1 VVLAI
6 ILGSYLMVVLD
17 LSVIITALPKIHH
30 VLHFSSSGLSW
41 VQSAYAL
48 TFGGLLLLGARAGDI
63 LGRRR
68 VFIAGIALF
77 SVTSLAGGL
86 AQSAAWLLAARA
98 VQGVAAAISAP
109 STLAL
114 LTTSFP
120 EGRERTRAVAAYAAV
135 AGGGGSVG
143 LVLGGML
150 TDWVSWRW
158 GLFLNVPVGL
168 VLVSIAPRYLPE
180 TERRPGHFDLA
191 GAASSTLGMT
201 ALVYGFVRA
210 ASNGWGDPVTVAS
223 FAASVTL
230 LATFVLIER
239 RAEQPIT
246 PLRLFAS
253 RERSGAYAA
262 RILVVGAMFSMF
274 FFLTQFLQGA
284 RGFSALHAGIAFLPM
299 TLVMFG
305 MVRLVPRLVERFG
318 NTPLLVGGLVIAL
331 GGMAWMSQISLG
343 AAYVPQ
349 IAAPLVL
356 LGIGMG
362 MAFTPL
368 TTAGIAGVAPADAGA
383 ASGVVNAAH
392 QLGGSLGLSVLV
404 TVFASAS
411 RAAIAHAPAA
421 LTSAGDARY
430 ALAHGVAAA
439 ITGSVVLLS
448 AALLIVAVTA
458 LPSRIRSAFAPA
470 GLSPS

>member
-1 VVLAI
+1 
-6 ILGSYLMVVLD
+6 
-17 LSVIITALPKIHH
+17 
-30 VLHFSSSGLSW
+30 
-41 VQSAYAL
+41 
-48 TFGGLLLLGARAGDI
+48 
-63 LGRRR
+63 
-68 VFIAGIALF
+68 
-77 SVTSLAGGL
+77 
-86 AQSAAWLLAARA
+86 
-98 VQGVAAAISAP
+98 
-109 STLAL
+109 
-114 LTTSFP
+114 
-120 EGRERTRAVAAYAAV
+120 
-135 AGGGGSVG
+135 
-143 LVLGGML
+143 
-150 TDWVSWRW
+150 
-158 GLFLNVPVGL
+158 VPVGL

-230 LATFVLIER
+230 LATFVVIER